1 MIQDILDIK
10 PTDSFQDMCD
20 RMAAFL
26 GMKTRIPENAMRRA
40 IQDPDFANDLITCRN
55 APDFLEALLDD
66 PGNDHYAE
74 PEAEAAKITNTEL
87 LKKASGALLRWSKAG
102 FSTVDD
108 EVLETRENACLGCEY
123 ISKPETMLQK
133 LVTSK
138 SKAQIG
144 KRVADCV
151 CKLCGCSL
159 SKKIRLPS
167 EACPAV
173 HPKNQ
178 ELNRWSEPIGKTG

>member
-1 MIQDILDIK
+1 MIQDLLDIK

-20 RMAAFL
+20 RMTTFL
-26 GMKTRIPENAMRRA
+26 GMKTRMPENAMRRA
-40 IQDPDFANDLITCRN
+40 IDDPDFANDLITCRN
-55 APDFLEALLDD
+55 APDFLEALLGD
-66 PGNDHYAE
+66 PGNESYAITKT
-74 PEAEAAKITNTEL
+74 EAGISNIEL
-87 LKKASGALLRWSKAG
+87 LKKASGALLRWGKAG

-108 EVLETRENACLGCEY
+108 EVMEKRENACLGCEY
-123 ISKPETMLQK
+123 ISKPETALQK

-138 SKAQIG
+138 SKEQIG

-159 SKKIRLPS
+159 GKKIRLPS

-173 HPKNQ
+173 LPGNDA
-178 ELNRWSEPIGKTG
+178 LNRWSEPISKTG